1 MVTYSFLKNSKKFN
15 FFKTDTSPPPLGVN
29 NPWSPQ
35 TTLVVTFAPAWTGD
49 TPRHDPLRIVRPG
62 ATQAPEETRR
72 RRFLGCAH
80 PGENSVVRADEGAV
94 LHTDEGAVIRTD
106 AAAVV
111 RTGDGACQRCAPLVL
126 VVGDHMCLGGPDKVE
141 IIRTLERRPPWRW

>member
-1 MVTYSFLKNSKKFN
+1 M
-15 FFKTDTSPPPLGVN
+15 
-29 NPWSPQ
+29 
-35 TTLVVTFAPAWTGD
+35 
-49 TPRHDPLRIVRPG
+49 PG
-62 ATQAPEETRR
+62 AKRQANAQPG
-72 RRFLGCAH
+72 GCAH

-126 VVGDHMCLGGPDKVE
+126 VVGDHMRLGGPDKVE
-141 IIRTLERRPPWRW
+141 IIRTRHGPRTGDVMPATLFNVEVGEKILRQ